1 MSGDPDGEI
10 GCSPWIARCP
20 RGGFRVVMGD
30 RRPPRAPEARI
41 GRRQGGTEG
50 RRRPPAIVEGM
61 LSKDRF
67 SATADSPS
75 RCCAHAGG
83 TKNGEQAEWWLGRLG
98 RAHRARLVSMG
109 VYHSAN
115 SHAERGK
122 IAKESQLI
130 ADCSETPRAR
140 SSRHLIWID
149 LARLT
154 DLERHQR
161 AQTGQLKN
169 LISGGRRPGGSYGS
183 SAARPGSAQ
192 HDFRAIFGDNCEA
205 CRPLHSRLHGE
216 LRPRLR
222 LARLTALRS
231 AHS

>member
-20 RGGFRVVMGD
+20 RGGFWVVTGD

-115 SHAERGK
+115 SHGAWEDREGISVDRGLLGDT
-122 IAKESQLI
+122 S
-130 ADCSETPRAR
+130 
-140 SSRHLIWID
+140 SSRSAAPH

-154 DLERHQR
+154 ELERHQR
-161 AQTGQLKN
+161 AQSRATEEFN
-169 LISGGRRPGGSYGS
+169 IGRAAVGRLLRVIRGPSRQR
-183 SAARPGSAQ
+183 AARFSS
-192 HDFRAIFGDNCEA
+192 DFR
-205 CRPLHSRLHGE
+205 R
-216 LRPRLR
+216 
-222 LARLTALRS
+222 
-231 AHS
+231 